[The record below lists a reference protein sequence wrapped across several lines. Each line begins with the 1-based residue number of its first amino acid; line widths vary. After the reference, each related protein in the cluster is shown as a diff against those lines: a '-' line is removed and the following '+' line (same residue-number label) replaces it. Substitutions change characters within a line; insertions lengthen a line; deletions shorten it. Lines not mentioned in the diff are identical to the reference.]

1 MALIGRLFV
10 VFFAFLLACFA
21 AGTIVVVAVL
31 FPEFSDLS
39 MGGTIDQSAINI
51 VLGFGFIFLSGFAL
65 LPALIVVLI
74 TEAFY
79 IRGVLTYAV
88 GGAIVGAA
96 CYLGLVPFDTQT
108 MQFDGIVRRHLE
120 IMTGA
125 GIVAG
130 LVYWMISGRSA
141 GNWREPP
148 RPLRPPPP
156 LPSQSRPLP

>member
-10 VFFAFLLACFA
+10 VFFAFLFACLA

-31 FPEFSDLS
+31 YPEFSDL
-39 MGGTIDQSAINI
+39 GVEPIDQSAIN
-51 VLGFGFIFLSGFAL
+51 VLLGFGFIFLSGFAL

-88 GGAIVGAA
+88 GGALVGAA
-96 CYLGLVPFDTQT
+96 CYLGLVPFDPQT

-130 LVYWMISGRSA
+130 LVYWMIAGRSA
-141 GNWREPP
+141 GNWRAPP
-148 RPLRPPPP
+148 RPLQAPPP
-156 LPSQSRPLP
+156 LPSQSRPQ